1 MQKKALDL
9 KPQDTIL
16 VEGKKIKIEKIEK
29 SDLGKHGKVKVRIEG
44 LAGKEKIVLIR
55 LSEDMFETA

>member
-1 MQKKALDL
+1 MQKKAIDL
-9 KPQDTIL
+9 KPGDSIT

-44 LAGKEKIVLIR
+44 LAGKEKIILIR
-55 LSEDMFETA
+55 LSEDLFETA

>member
-9 KPQDTIL
+9 KPQDIIL
-16 VEGKKIKIEKIEK
+16 IEGKKIKIEKIEK

-44 LAGKEKIVLIR
+44 LSGKEKVILIR
-55 LSEDMFETA
+55 LSEDLFETA

>member
-9 KPQDTIL
+9 KPQDIII

-44 LAGKEKIVLIR
+44 LAGREKIVLIR
-55 LSEDMFETA
+55 LSEDLFETA

>member
-9 KPQDTIL
+9 KPGEHIL
-16 VEGKKIKIEKIEK
+16 VEGRKLKIEKIEK

-44 LAGKEKIVLIR
+44 FAGKEKIVLIR
-55 LSEDMFETA
+55 LSEDLFEIA